1 MQWYFK
7 KINSENTYAKNIEN
21 EEIMNLSLKDSW
33 GIYSLWINF
42 FLLIWEIEMSFYPDS
57 IDKK

>member
-33 GIYSLWINF
+33 GIYSL
-42 FLLIWEIEMSFYPDS
+42 
-57 IDKK
+57 